1 MYPAVSQSVSIKCQ
15 YNVNI
20 MSKMSMK
27 FSRMS
32 PDLTADVDP
41 GDVGVALVA
50 PCPPGGV
57 AHGLPPGR
65 AAHTLA
71 LTFDIT
77 FNLLNCPRRAI

>member
-1 MYPAVSQSVSIKCQ
+1 
-15 YNVNI
+15 

-50 PCPPGGV
+50 PCPPRGV
-57 AHGLPPGR
+57 THGLPPGR
-65 AAHTLA
+65 AADTLA

-77 FNLLNCPRRAI
+77 FILLNCPCRAI

>member
-1 MYPAVSQSVSIKCQ
+1 
-15 YNVNI
+15 
-20 MSKMSMK
+20 MSMK
-27 FSRMS
+27 VSRMS

-71 LTFDIT
+71 LTLEIT
-77 FNLLNCPRRAI
+77 LILLNCPRRAI